1 MCTCLSSTV
10 YVAKSGGNAWWLR
23 LRHALVCRT
32 PEGAR
37 RPPRE
42 FRDVSPFNST
52 WLVMNSSESAMR
64 VAFFGGSFNPP
75 HVAHVLA
82 CTYALSTGLADRVL
96 VVPVFQHPF
105 DKPLAPFEDR
115 LAMARLA
122 LDWIP
127 GVEVSEVERGLS
139 TPSLT
144 LNTLEHLSRENPD
157 WQLRLMVGSDVL
169 FEAQKWHAF
178 DAICAIAPP
187 LVLGRVG
194 YEHSDAPV
202 AVLPDLSSTK
212 VRELFSDARRGADSS
227 AAARK
232 TLAAMLPRAVLE
244 HAERQGLYP

>member
-1 MCTCLSSTV
+1 
-10 YVAKSGGNAWWLR
+10 
-23 LRHALVCRT
+23 
-32 PEGAR
+32 
-37 RPPRE
+37 
-42 FRDVSPFNST
+42 
-52 WLVMNSSESAMR
+52 MR

-82 CTYALSTGLADRVL
+82 CTYVLSTGLADRVL

-115 LAMARLA
+115 LTMARLA

-127 GVEVSEVERGLS
+127 GVEVSDVERELP

-144 LNTLEHLSRENPD
+144 LNTLEHLSRENPGF
-157 WQLRLMVGSDVL
+157 QLRLMVGSDVL

-178 DAICAIAPP
+178 EGICAIAPP

-194 YEHSDAPV
+194 YDHPDAPV

-212 VRELFSDARRGADSS
+212 VRELFVALRDQSADSRDAARRS
-227 AAARK
+227 
-232 TLAAMLPRAVLE
+232 LAAMLPRAVLE

>member
-1 MCTCLSSTV
+1 
-10 YVAKSGGNAWWLR
+10 
-23 LRHALVCRT
+23 
-32 PEGAR
+32 
-37 RPPRE
+37 
-42 FRDVSPFNST
+42 
-52 WLVMNSSESAMR
+52 MNSSESIMR

-82 CTYALSTGLADRVL
+82 CTYALSTALADRVL

-127 GVEVSEVERGLS
+127 GVEVSDVERELS

-144 LNTLEHLSRENPD
+144 LNTLEHLSRENPGC
-157 WQLRLMVGSDVL
+157 QLRLMVGSDVL

-194 YEHSDAPV
+194 YKHPDAPV

-212 VRELFSDARRGADSS
+212 VRELFVALRDRSADSRD
-227 AAARK
+227 AARK
-232 TLAAMLPRAVLE
+232 SLAAMLPRTVLE